1 MLCEVNDVPSDVLQ
15 VCADFWRFQYRHRKD
30 AKDHDAAIK
39 EFLIPPH
46 LAVEVYFV
54 SKHLH
59 CTHKDIRD
67 GRAKAQSMA
76 VASQHAEDVAEARD
90 RQATVKANAARH
102 GWSAEDARGRLP
114 GKNRR

>member
-15 VCADFWRFQYRHRKD
+15 VCADFWRFQYRHREEV
-30 AKDHDAAIK
+30 K
-39 EFLIPPH
+39 EDEDIEEFFIPPH
-46 LAVEVYFV
+46 LAVDVFFV
-54 SKHLH
+54 SKKLV

-114 GKNRR
+114 GGPRKK